1 MKGWIKVLR
10 ATVSSWKDNNFLRT
24 RNPNGDGG
32 DVFGIFHNRTRI
44 CWTSITERI
53 FLLQSVISLRHPGI
67 RSKTKFDISVD
78 DEARRRC
85 EDRVGKGKS
94 NNPYIGTEQF
104 IGGDFVQD
112 CIRFNRAIRLSSRI
126 SRLCGRLWDSRMIG
140 EFKIRRREW
149 ARLRRARTRGV
160 DNAPQ
165 FYSTTENPCV
175 RRMAEVGTRSGTWI
189 KDVKNKNNILSLFLT
204 RIAWTRLRILLTLS
218 EL

>member
-1 MKGWIKVLR
+1 MTRGWIKVLR
-10 ATVSSWKDNNFLRT
+10 ATVFPWKDNNFLRT

-67 RSKTKFDISVD
+67 RSKTKFDISAD
-78 DEARRRC
+78 DEARRGC
-85 EDRVGKGKS
+85 EDRVGEGKS

-104 IGGDFVQD
+104 IGGDFVRD

-140 EFKIRRREW
+140 EFKIRRRER
-149 ARLRRARTRGV
+149 AVRRARTRRV

-165 FYSTTENPCV
+165 FYSTAENPCV
-175 RRMAEVGTRSGTWI
+175 RRRAEVGTRSGMWI
-189 KDVKNKNNILSLFLT
+189 KDVKNKNNILSLSFSC
-204 RIAWTRLRILLTLS
+204 A
-218 EL
+218 